1 MQWAEQRKGIRQEG
15 RQLLGALG
23 DDVGQVAASLT
34 AVGVRGKPG
43 STEGCAIAVY
53 LAAVVG
59 ADPGVS
65 SITVD
70 GRHLRIRLR
79 SRRYPAVRLRLP
91 DPVREFISAFDAKRY
106 PSLVRVTP
114 SQSGTHQTAKLQVT
128 AAKHAR

>member
-1 MQWAEQRKGIRQEG
+1 MRWTEERRAIRKEG

-23 DDVGQVAASLT
+23 DDAGQVAASLT
-34 AVGVRGKPG
+34 AVGVRGKPA

-65 SITVD
+65 SIKVD
-70 GRHLRIRLR
+70 RRHLRISLR

-91 DPVREFISAFDAKRY
+91 TPVREFISAFDAKRY
-106 PSLVRVTP
+106 PSLVWDTP
-114 SQSGTHQTAKLQVT
+114 SQE
-128 AAKHAR
+128 ARLGLR